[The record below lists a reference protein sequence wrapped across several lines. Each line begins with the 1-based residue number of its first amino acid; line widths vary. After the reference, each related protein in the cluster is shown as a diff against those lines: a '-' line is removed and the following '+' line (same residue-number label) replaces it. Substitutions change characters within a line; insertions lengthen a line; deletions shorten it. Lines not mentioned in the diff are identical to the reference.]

1 MKEPSKS
8 VGGVVRVRGVVRV
21 GEAGRRGGA
30 GLRGRGSDNSDGG
43 GPAVSAPSARW
54 TRMPR
59 RGGPVVARGRAPV
72 PGGACQGEAR
82 PPKSRPSAG
91 GTIVTHRRRP
101 GTPQHRYLRLK
112 AVSPDASGGSRW
124 SLRRRP

>member
-59 RGGPVVARGRAPV
+59 RGGPVAARGRAPV
-72 PGGACQGEAR
+72 PGGACRRSGERRVGEGGGAACA
-82 PPKSRPSAG
+82 AG
-91 GTIVTHRRRP
+91 GESRHREEVR
-101 GTPQHRYLRLK
+101 G
-112 AVSPDASGGSRW
+112 
-124 SLRRRP
+124 

>member
-59 RGGPVVARGRAPV
+59 RGGPVAARGRAPV
-72 PGGACQGEAR
+72 PGGAGRGERR
-82 PPKSRPSAG
+82 PPQTRRAPGRPTVA
-91 GTIVTHRRRP
+91 HRRAP
-101 GTPQHRYLRLK
+101 GTP
-112 AVSPDASGGSRW
+112 P
-124 SLRRRP
+124 

>member
-30 GLRGRGSDNSDGG
+30 GLRGGGSDNGDGG

-59 RGGPVVARGRAPV
+59 RGGPVAARGRAPV
-72 PGGACQGEAR
+72 PGGACRGETR
-82 PPKSRPSAG
+82 PPKTRPSAG
-91 GTIVTHRRRP
+91 GTIVTHRRRD
-101 GTPQHRYLRLK
+101 RK
-112 AVSPDASGGSRW
+112 SK
-124 SLRRRP
+124 